1 MSEKGDIQV
10 NRYMQTLRGT
20 TTNRSFYQRRSHRNG
35 SELQQAKV
43 PSSLTPCSSSLPF
56 GPSQLHQLQ
65 ESLQEGQVRP
75 KCRADFR
82 FTVQSASLNYSQ
94 PTASAPNLV
103 CPAHR
108 TWSPEEVSGALF

>member
-1 MSEKGDIQV
+1 MGEKGDIQV

-20 TTNRSFYQRRSHRNG
+20 TKTRSLYQRRSHRNG
-35 SELQQAKV
+35 SELHQAKV
-43 PSSLTPCSSSLPF
+43 PSSLMPRSSSLPK

-75 KCRADFR
+75 KWRADFR

-103 CPAHR
+103 CPAHPA
-108 TWSPEEVSGALF
+108 WSLEEVSGALF